1 MQARAVSCYRLVAAI
16 SSMVPP
22 PVRRPRNTVTSSKL
36 VWVMIC
42 GQLPAGVLACSG
54 EPIEQEPDTKQR
66 GPHDRVL
73 PAADIADEQRP
84 LGNEDP
90 AHLSQCVS
98 LHGTRKVVKD
108 QRTDDTVDGAVG
120 EWNRIVVKIARPAAG
135 T

>member
-1 MQARAVSCYRLVAAI
+1 MLSAGRLDQFNGASAGSQTAQHPDVVEAGLGDDL
-16 SSMVPP
+16 
-22 PVRRPRNTVTSSKL
+22 R
-36 VWVMIC
+36 
-42 GQLPAGVLACSG
+42 QLRAGVLACSG
-54 EPIEQEPDTKQR
+54 EPIEQEPDTKER

-73 PAADIADEQRP
+73 PAADVADEQRP

-120 EWNRIVVKIARPAAG
+120 EWNRIGVKIARPAAG